1 MTTKRYAAETSVR
14 SGKSRE
20 EIDTLLRQWGCHQII
35 WADDFREGR
44 VELRFIWEHEGVE
57 YVARFPLSIPTD
69 DDIRKIARHS
79 TTHRFLQAKFDRIAQ
94 RRGWA
99 EHRQLLLWLKATF
112 NAVEAGIIEAACV
125 FLPFIE
131 DAEGVTFSERV
142 LPNLPKILERGGVSN
157 LLNPGEPT
165 Q

>member
-1 MTTKRYAAETSVR
+1 MSKRYATETSVR
-14 SGKSRE
+14 SAKSRE
-20 EIDTLLRQWGCHQII
+20 EIDSLLRQWGCHQIV

-44 VELRFIWEHEGVE
+44 VLLRFIWEHEGIE
-57 YVARFPLSIPTD
+57 YIARFPLSLPTD
-69 DDIRKIARHS
+69 DEIRKIALHGN
-79 TTHRFLQAKFDRIAQ
+79 TGCFLQSKFDRLCGK
-94 RRGWA
+94 RGWA

-142 LPNLPKILERGGVSN
+142 LPNLPKMLERGGVSN
-157 LLNPGEPT
+157 LLGSGEP